1 MLPTES
7 QRRMTEPRGSI
18 DGRDMLRQLMK
29 LQDTAAIIV
38 KISPKDY
45 RLSNGLDYCCVIV
58 EYKDGSNY
66 SLHEYGKGAR
76 KLFINANLIQYPI
89 SNS

>member
-1 MLPTES
+1 MLPTEN

-18 DGRDMLRQLMK
+18 NSRDVLRQLMK

-45 RLSNGLDYCCVIV
+45 RLSNGLDYCCVVV
-58 EYKDGSNY
+58 EYKDGNNY
-66 SLHEYGKGAR
+66 SLHEYGKEAT
-76 KLFINANLIQYPI
+76 KLHEEATIMEGKNHFE
-89 SNS
+89 

>member
-18 DGRDMLRQLMK
+18 DGRDMLKQLMK
-29 LQDTAAIIV
+29 LQDTATITV
-38 KISPKDY
+38 KISPKGY
-45 RLSNGLDYCCVIV
+45 RLTNGLDYCCVVV

-66 SLHEYGKGAR
+66 SLHEYGKEAR
-76 KLFINANLIQYPI
+76 KLYEEATIMGGKESL
-89 SNS
+89 

>member
-29 LQDTAAIIV
+29 LQDTGATIV
-38 KISPKDY
+38 RISPKDY
-45 RLSNGLDYCCVIV
+45 RLSNGLDYCFVLL

-66 SLHEYGKGAR
+66 SLHEYGKEAR
-76 KLFINANLIQYPI
+76 ELHEEATIMGGKASL
-89 SNS
+89 

>member
-7 QRRMTEPRGSI
+7 QRRMTEPHGSI

-29 LQDTAAIIV
+29 LQDTGATIV

-45 RLSNGLDYCCVIV
+45 RLSNGLDYCFVLL

-66 SLHEYGKGAR
+66 SLHEYGKEAR
-76 KLFINANLIQYPI
+76 ELHEEATIMGGKESL
-89 SNS
+89 

>member
-29 LQDTAAIIV
+29 LQDTGATIV
-38 KISPKDY
+38 RISPKDY
-45 RLSNGLDYCCVIV
+45 RLSNGLDYCFVLL

-66 SLHEYGKGAR
+66 SLHEYGKEAR
-76 KLFINANLIQYPI
+76 ELHKEATIMGGKASL
-89 SNS
+89 

>member
-29 LQDTAAIIV
+29 LQDTGATIV
-38 KISPKDY
+38 KISPNDY
-45 RLSNGLDYCCVIV
+45 RLSNGLDYCFVLL

-66 SLHEYGKGAR
+66 SLHEYGKEAR
-76 KLFINANLIQYPI
+76 ELHKEATIMGGKESL
-89 SNS
+89 

>member
-7 QRRMTEPRGSI
+7 QLPMTEPRRSVN
-18 DGRDMLRQLMK
+18 GRDMLRQLTK

-45 RLSNGLDYCCVIV
+45 RLSNGLDYCCVVV

-66 SLHEYGKGAR
+66 SLHEYGKEAR
-76 KLFINANLIQYPI
+76 KLHEEATIMGGKESL
-89 SNS
+89 

>member
-38 KISPKDY
+38 KISPKGY
-45 RLSNGLDYCCVIV
+45 TLSNGLDYCCVIV
-58 EYKDGSNY
+58 EYKDGWM
-66 SLHEYGKGAR
+66 
-76 KLFINANLIQYPI
+76 
-89 SNS
+89 

>member
-7 QRRMTEPRGSI
+7 QRRMTEPCGSI
-18 DGRDMLRQLMK
+18 NGRDTLRELMK

-45 RLSNGLDYCCVIV
+45 RLSNGLEYCCVVV
-58 EYKDGSNY
+58 EYKDGTNY
-66 SLHEYGKGAR
+66 SLHAYGKEAR
-76 KLFINANLIQYPI
+76 ELHEEAAIMGGKESL
-89 SNS
+89 

>member
-1 MLPTES
+1 MLSSES

-29 LQDTAAIIV
+29 LQDTGATIV

-45 RLSNGLDYCCVIV
+45 RLSNGLDYCCVVV

-66 SLHEYGKGAR
+66 LLHEYGKEAR
-76 KLFINANLIQYPI
+76 ELHEEATITGGKESL
-89 SNS
+89 

>member
-1 MLPTES
+1 
-7 QRRMTEPRGSI
+7 MTEPRGSI

-29 LQDTAAIIV
+29 LQNTAAIIV

-45 RLSNGLDYCCVIV
+45 RLSNGLDYCCVVV

-66 SLHEYGKGAR
+66 SLHEYGKEAR
-76 KLFINANLIQYPI
+76 KLYEEATIMGGKESL
-89 SNS
+89 

>member
-1 MLPTES
+1 MLSSES

-29 LQDTAAIIV
+29 LQNTRATIV

-45 RLSNGLDYCCVIV
+45 RLSNGLDYCCVV
-58 EYKDGSNY
+58 LEYKDGSNY
-66 SLHEYGKGAR
+66 SLHEYGKEAR
-76 KLFINANLIQYPI
+76 QLHEEATIMGVKESL
-89 SNS
+89 

>member
-1 MLPTES
+1 MLPSES

-29 LQDTAAIIV
+29 LQYTAATIV
-38 KISPKDY
+38 KISPKGY
-45 RLSNGLDYCCVIV
+45 RLTNGLDYCCVLV

-66 SLHEYGKGAR
+66 SLHEYGKEAR
-76 KLFINANLIQYPI
+76 KLHEEATIMAGKESL
-89 SNS
+89 

>member
-1 MLPTES
+1 MLPTDS
-7 QRRMTEPRGSI
+7 QRRMSEPRGSI

-29 LQDTAAIIV
+29 LQDTGAIIA

-45 RLSNGLDYCCVIV
+45 RLSNGLDYCCVLV

-66 SLHEYGKGAR
+66 LLHEYGKEAIELREEATMMGE
-76 KLFINANLIQYPI
+76 KESP
-89 SNS
+89 

>member
-7 QRRMTEPRGSI
+7 QRLMTEPRGSI

-29 LQDTAAIIV
+29 LQNTRATIV

-45 RLSNGLDYCCVIV
+45 RLSNGLDYCCVV
-58 EYKDGSNY
+58 LEYKDGSNY
-66 SLHEYGKGAR
+66 SLHEYGKEAR
-76 KLFINANLIQYPI
+76 QLHEEATIMGVKESL
-89 SNS
+89 

>member
-38 KISPKDY
+38 KISPKGY
-45 RLSNGLDYCCVIV
+45 TLSNGLDYCCVIV

-66 SLHEYGKGAR
+66 SLHEYGKEAR
-76 KLFINANLIQYPI
+76 KLHEEATIMGGKESL
-89 SNS
+89 

>member
-1 MLPTES
+1 MLPTEN

-18 DGRDMLRQLMK
+18 NGRDVLRQLMK

-45 RLSNGLDYCCVIV
+45 RLSNGLDYCCVVV
-58 EYKDGSNY
+58 EYKDGNNY
-66 SLHEYGKGAR
+66 SLHEYGKEAT
-76 KLFINANLIQYPI
+76 KLHEEATIMGGKESL
-89 SNS
+89 

>member
-7 QRRMTEPRGSI
+7 QRLMTEPRGSI

-29 LQDTAAIIV
+29 LQNTRATIV

-45 RLSNGLDYCCVIV
+45 RLSNGLDYCCVV
-58 EYKDGSNY
+58 LEYKDGSNY
-66 SLHEYGKGAR
+66 SVHEYGKEAR
-76 KLFINANLIQYPI
+76 ELHEEATIMGVKESL
-89 SNS
+89 

>member
-7 QRRMTEPRGSI
+7 QLPMTEPLRSI
-18 DGRDMLRQLMK
+18 NGRDMLRQLTK
-29 LQDTAAIIV
+29 LQDTAVIFI

-45 RLSNGLDYCCVIV
+45 RLSNGLDYCCVVV

-66 SLHEYGKGAR
+66 SLHEYGKEAR
-76 KLFINANLIQYPI
+76 KLHEEATIMGGKESL
-89 SNS
+89 

>member
-29 LQDTAAIIV
+29 LQDTAATIV
-38 KISPKDY
+38 KISPKGY
-45 RLSNGLDYCCVIV
+45 RLTNGLDYCCVLV

-66 SLHEYGKGAR
+66 SLHEYGKEAR
-76 KLFINANLIQYPI
+76 KLHEEATIMGGKVSL
-89 SNS
+89 

>member
-18 DGRDMLRQLMK
+18 NGRDMLRQLMK

-38 KISPKDY
+38 KISPIDC
-45 RLSNGLDYCCVIV
+45 RLSNGLDRLLLC
-58 EYKDGSNY
+58 S
-66 SLHEYGKGAR
+66 SR
-76 KLFINANLIQYPI
+76 IQGWK
-89 SNS
+89 

>member
-7 QRRMTEPRGSI
+7 QRLMTEPRGSI

-29 LQDTAAIIV
+29 LQDTGATIV

-45 RLSNGLDYCCVIV
+45 GLSNGLDYCCVVV

-66 SLHEYGKGAR
+66 LLHEYGKEAR
-76 KLFINANLIQYPI
+76 ELHEEATITGGKESL
-89 SNS
+89 

>member
-7 QRRMTEPRGSI
+7 QRRMTEPHGSI
-18 DGRDMLRQLMK
+18 NGRDMLRQLMK

-38 KISPKDY
+38 KISPKGY
-45 RLSNGLDYCCVIV
+45 TLSNGLDYCCVVV

-66 SLHEYGKGAR
+66 LLHEYGKEAG
-76 KLFINANLIQYPI
+76 KLHEEATIMGGKESL
-89 SNS
+89 

>member
-7 QRRMTEPRGSI
+7 QHRTTEPRGSI

-29 LQDTAAIIV
+29 LQDTGATIV

-45 RLSNGLDYCCVIV
+45 GLSNGLDYCCVVV

-66 SLHEYGKGAR
+66 SLHEYGKEAR
-76 KLFINANLIQYPI
+76 ELHEEATIMGGKESL
-89 SNS
+89 

>member
-7 QRRMTEPRGSI
+7 QLPMTEPDGSI
-18 DGRDMLRQLMK
+18 NGRDMLRQLMK

-45 RLSNGLDYCCVIV
+45 RLSNGLDYCCVVV

-66 SLHEYGKGAR
+66 SLHEYGKEAR
-76 KLFINANLIQYPI
+76 KLHEEATIMGVKESL
-89 SNS
+89 